1 MPRSKLLITLGLI
14 LLMTLSVSVAYADE
28 HTDDSDHEHTSD
40 YSGEGTA
47 VISDGAA
54 SSDKITYS
62 LAGVTA
68 LDADHAYEGWLIDSV
83 SGDMMSTGVMS
94 VIGGKISHSW
104 ASPDG
109 DNLLAMYDS
118 VAVTVEESP
127 DDDEAPSDTK
137 AFSGAIS
144 GDALMHIRH
153 LVVAFPDDGDS
164 GLLMQLQDK
173 IGMAM
178 AKIAEAQ
185 AADEIEALKAATLE
199 AVDIIDG
206 DGGIH
211 ELSHVAEEHADF
223 ASDAANPVEND
234 VRTYAKKVMASS
246 RNVEMWAVDAKD
258 QTVGVLAED
267 DIDVAKVL
275 LNIVNGRLDAAQNG
289 TATHDGASAAY
300 MQAQMMATIA
310 LTTDGPP
317 ATEEPPEEGPIVG
330 DTAVPAAM
338 QLMLLT
344 ALALLIGGGAPLYRE
359 RRQGSKA

>member
-14 LLMTLSVSVAYADE
+14 LLMTLSVSVAYADH
-28 HTDDSDHEHTSD
+28 HTAA

-47 VISDGAA
+47 VISDAAA
-54 SSDKITYS
+54 SGDKVTYS

-68 LDADHAYEGWLIDSV
+68 LDADHAYEGWLINSV

-104 ASPDG
+104 TSPDG

-118 VAVTVEESP
+118 VAVTVEELP

-144 GDALMHIRH
+144 SDAIMHIRH

-164 GLLMQLQDK
+164 GLLTQLQAQ

-199 AVDIIDG
+199 AVDIIDAD
-206 DGGIH
+206 DGIV
-211 ELSHVAEEHADF
+211 ELAHSAEEHADL
-223 ASDAANPVEND
+223 ASDAAGPAENS
-234 VRTYAKKVMASS
+234 VRTYAKKVIKSS
-246 RNVEMWAVDAKD
+246 GNAEIWALDAKA
-258 QTVGVLAED
+258 QTVAVIAED
-267 DIDVAKVL
+267 DIDTAKVL
-275 LNIVNGRLDAAQNG
+275 LNIVNGRLAAAQNG
-289 TATHDGASAAY
+289 TATEDGAAAAY
-300 MQAQMMATIA
+300 KQAQMMATIA

-317 ATEEPPEEGPIVG
+317 QDDGDVTTGPGPVTG
-330 DTAVPAAM
+330 DIAVPAAM

-344 ALALLIGGGAPLYRE
+344 ALALIIGGGALLYRA

>member
-14 LLMTLSVSVAYADE
+14 LLMTLSVSVAYADH
-28 HTDDSDHEHTSD
+28 HTAA

-47 VISDGAA
+47 VISDAAA
-54 SSDKITYS
+54 SGDKVTYS

-68 LDADHAYEGWLIDSV
+68 LDAEQAYEGWLIDSV
-83 SGDMMSTGVMS
+83 SGDMVSTGVMS

-104 ASPDG
+104 TSPDG

-118 VAVTVEESP
+118 VAVTVEELP

-144 GDALMHIRH
+144 SDAIMHIRH

-164 GLLMQLQDK
+164 GLITQLQAQ

-178 AKIAEAQ
+178 TKIAEAQ

-199 AVDIIDG
+199 AVDIIDAD
-206 DGGIH
+206 DGIV
-211 ELSHVAEEHADF
+211 ELAHSAEEHADL
-223 ASDAANPVEND
+223 ASDAAGPAENS
-234 VRTYAKKVMASS
+234 VRTYAKKVIKSS
-246 RNVEMWAVDAKD
+246 GNAEIWALDAKA
-258 QTVGVLAED
+258 QTVAVIAED
-267 DIDVAKVL
+267 DIDTAKVL

-289 TATHDGASAAY
+289 TATEDGAAAAY
-300 MQAQMMATIA
+300 KQAQMMATIA

-317 ATEEPPEEGPIVG
+317 ETKVEPDLPDPG

-344 ALALLIGGGAPLYRE
+344 ALALIIGGGALLYRA

>member
-14 LLMTLSVSVAYADE
+14 LLMTLSVSVAYADH
-28 HTDDSDHEHTSD
+28 HTAA

-47 VISDGAA
+47 VISDAAA
-54 SSDKITYS
+54 SGDKVTYS

-83 SGDMMSTGVMS
+83 SGAMVSTGVMS

-104 ASPDG
+104 TSPDG

-118 VAVTVEESP
+118 VAVTVEELP

-144 GDALMHIRH
+144 TDAIMHIRH
-153 LVVAFPDDGDS
+153 LVVAFPDGGDS
-164 GLLMQLQDK
+164 GLLTQLQAQ

-199 AVDIIDG
+199 AVDIIDA
-206 DGGIH
+206 DNGIV
-211 ELSHVAEEHADF
+211 ELAHAAEEHADL
-223 ASDAANPVEND
+223 ASDAAGPAENS
-234 VRTYAKKVMASS
+234 VRTYAKKVIKSS
-246 RNVEMWAVDAKD
+246 GNAEIWALDAKA
-258 QTVGVLAED
+258 QTVAVIAED
-267 DIDVAKVL
+267 DIDTAKVL

-289 TATHDGASAAY
+289 TATEDGAAAAY
-300 MQAQMMATIA
+300 KQAQMMATIA

-317 ATEEPPEEGPIVG
+317 QDDDDDDTTKGPIVG

-344 ALALLIGGGAPLYRE
+344 ALALIIGGGALLYRA

>member
-1 MPRSKLLITLGLI
+1 MSRSKLLITLGLI
-14 LLMTLSVSVAYADE
+14 LLMTLSVSVAYANDGA
-28 HTDDSDHEHTSD
+28 S
-40 YSGEGTA
+40 YSGEGAA

-62 LAGVTA
+62 LAGVTT
-68 LDADHAYEGWLIDSV
+68 LDAEQAYEGWLIDSV

-94 VIGGKISHSW
+94 VIGGKITHSW

-109 DNLLAMYDS
+109 DNLLAMYDT
-118 VAVTVEESP
+118 VAVTVEDLP

-144 GDALMHIRH
+144 GDAIMHIRH
-153 LVVAFPDDGDS
+153 LVVASPGGDS
-164 GLLMQLQDK
+164 GLITQLQAQ

-185 AADEIEALKAATLE
+185 AASEIEALKAATLE
-199 AVDIIDG
+199 AVDLIDG
-206 DGGIH
+206 DGGIMA
-211 ELSHVAEEHADF
+211 LAQSAEEHAGF
-223 ASDAANPVEND
+223 ASDAAGATENA

-246 RNVEMWAVDAKD
+246 GNVDAWAMDAKD
-258 QTVGVLAED
+258 QTVGVIAED

-275 LNIVNGRLDAAQNG
+275 LNIVNGRLHAAQNG
-289 TATHDGASAAY
+289 TATQDGAGAAY
-300 MQAQMMATIA
+300 MQAQKMATVS
-310 LTTDGPP
+310 LTTGGPAP
-317 ATEEPPEEGPIVG
+317 APVVVVTPPVTG

-344 ALALLIGGGAPLYRE
+344 ALALIIGGGALLYRE

>member
-14 LLMTLSVSVAYADE
+14 LLMTLSVSVAYAEE
-28 HTDDSDHEHTSD
+28 HTDHEHTAS

-83 SGDMMSTGVMS
+83 SGDMVSTGVMS

-109 DNLLAMYDS
+109 VNLLAMYDS

-127 DDDEAPSDTK
+127 DGASAPSDTK

-153 LVVAFPDDGDS
+153 LVVESPDGGD
-164 GLLMQLQDK
+164 GLLSQLQVQIVKAMDK
-173 IGMAM
+173 I
-178 AKIAEAQ
+178 AKAQ
-185 AADEIEALKAATLE
+185 ATDDLATLKAATLE

-223 ASDAANPVEND
+223 ASDAAGPVEND

-289 TATHDGASAAY
+289 TATHDGAAAAY

-317 ATEEPPEEGPIVG
+317 AAEIKPEPPNPG
-330 DTAVPAAM
+330 DTAVPIAM

-344 ALALLIGGGAPLYRE
+344 ALALLIGGGALLYRE
-359 RRQGSKA
+359 RRQGYKA

>member
-28 HTDDSDHEHTSD
+28 HTDDSDHAHSSD

-144 GDALMHIRH
+144 GDAMMHIRH

-289 TATHDGASAAY
+289 TATHDGAAAAY

-317 ATEEPPEEGPIVG
+317 PAVVVVVPPPTG
-330 DTAVPAAM
+330 DIAIPAAM

-344 ALALLIGGGAPLYRE
+344 ALALLIGGAALLYRE
-359 RRQGSKA
+359 RRQGYKA

>member
-14 LLMTLSVSVAYADE
+14 LLMTLSVSVAYAEE
-28 HTDDSDHEHTSD
+28 HTDHEHTAS

-68 LDADHAYEGWLIDSV
+68 LDADHAYEGWLINSV

-289 TATHDGASAAY
+289 TATHDGAAAAY

-317 ATEEPPEEGPIVG
+317 PAVVVVVPPPTG

-344 ALALLIGGGAPLYRE
+344 ALALLIGGGALLYRE

>member
-14 LLMTLSVSVAYADE
+14 LLMTLSVSVAYADH
-28 HTDDSDHEHTSD
+28 HTAA

-47 VISDGAA
+47 VISDAAA
-54 SSDKITYS
+54 SSDKVTYS

-68 LDADHAYEGWLIDSV
+68 LDADHAYEGWLIDSG

-104 ASPDG
+104 TSPDG

-118 VAVTVEESP
+118 VAVTVEELP
-127 DDDEAPSDTK
+127 DDDEAPSETK

-144 GDALMHIRH
+144 SDAIMHIRH
-153 LVVAFPDDGDS
+153 LIVASPGGGDS
-164 GLLMQLQDK
+164 GLLTQLQAQ

-199 AVDIIDG
+199 AVDIIDAD
-206 DGGIH
+206 DGIVELAH
-211 ELSHVAEEHADF
+211 EAEEHADL
-223 ASDAANPVEND
+223 AADAAGPAENS
-234 VRTYAKKVMASS
+234 VRTYAKKVIKSS
-246 RNVEMWAVDAKD
+246 GNAEIWALDAKA
-258 QTVGVLAED
+258 QTVAVIAED
-267 DIDVAKVL
+267 DIDTAKVL
-275 LNIVNGRLDAAQNG
+275 LNIVNGRLAAAQDG
-289 TATHDGASAAY
+289 TATEDGAAAAY
-300 MQAQMMATIA
+300 KQAQMMATIA

-317 ATEEPPEEGPIVG
+317 KDDDDDTLGQGPVTG

-344 ALALLIGGGAPLYRE
+344 ALALIIGGGALLYRT

>member
-14 LLMTLSVSVAYADE
+14 LLMTLSVSVAYADH
-28 HTDDSDHEHTSD
+28 HTAA

-47 VISDGAA
+47 VISDAAA
-54 SSDKITYS
+54 SGDKVTYS

-104 ASPDG
+104 TSPDG

-118 VAVTVEESP
+118 VAVTVEDLP

-144 GDALMHIRH
+144 ADAIMHIRH
-153 LVVAFPDDGDS
+153 LVVASPGGDT
-164 GLLMQLQDK
+164 GLLTQLQAQ

-199 AVDIIDG
+199 AVDIIDAD
-206 DGGIH
+206 DGIV
-211 ELSHVAEEHADF
+211 ELAHAAEEHADL
-223 ASDAANPVEND
+223 ASDAAGPAENS
-234 VRTYAKKVMASS
+234 VRTYAKKVIKSS
-246 RNVEMWAVDAKD
+246 GNAEIWALDAKA
-258 QTVGVLAED
+258 QTVAVIAED
-267 DIDVAKVL
+267 DIDTAKVL

-289 TATHDGASAAY
+289 TATEDGAAAAY
-300 MQAQMMATIA
+300 KQAQMMATIA

-317 ATEEPPEEGPIVG
+317 ETDERPIPPNPG

-344 ALALLIGGGAPLYRE
+344 AMALIIGGGALLYRA

>member
-1 MPRSKLLITLGLI
+1 MSRSKLLITLGLI
-14 LLMTLSVSVAYADE
+14 LLMTLSVSIAYAAE
-28 HTDDSDHEHTSD
+28 HPPAF
-40 YSGEGTA
+40 SGEGSA

-54 SSDKITYS
+54 SSDRITYS

-94 VIGGKISHSW
+94 VIGGKITHSW

-118 VAVTVEESP
+118 VAVTVEDLP
-127 DDDEAPSDTK
+127 DEAEAPSDVK

-144 GDALMHIRH
+144 TESITHIRH

-164 GLLMQLQDK
+164 GLLTQLQAK

-185 AADEIEALKAATLE
+185 AASEIEALKAATLE
-199 AVDIIDG
+199 AVDLIDG
-206 DGGIH
+206 DGGIL
-211 ELSHVAEEHADF
+211 ELAQGAEHAGF
-223 ASDAANPVEND
+223 ASEAAGPTENN
-234 VRTYAKKVMASS
+234 VRTYAKKVIASS
-246 RNVEMWAVDAKD
+246 ENAEMWAMDAKD
-258 QTVGVLAED
+258 QTVGVIAED

-289 TATHDGASAAY
+289 TATQDGAAAAY
-300 MQAQMMATIA
+300 MQAQLMATIA
-310 LTTDGPP
+310 LTTDEPAPAPVVVVTPP
-317 ATEEPPEEGPIVG
+317 PTG

-344 ALALLIGGGAPLYRE
+344 ALALIIGGGAMLYKE

>member
-14 LLMTLSVSVAYADE
+14 LLMTLSVSVAYADH
-28 HTDDSDHEHTSD
+28 HTTA

-47 VISDGAA
+47 VISDAAA
-54 SSDKITYS
+54 SGDKVTYS

-68 LDADHAYEGWLIDSV
+68 LDADHAYEGWLIDSG

-104 ASPDG
+104 TSPDG
-109 DNLLAMYDS
+109 ANLLAMYDS
-118 VAVTVEESP
+118 VAVTVEDLP

-144 GDALMHIRH
+144 SDAIMHIRH

-164 GLLMQLQDK
+164 GLITQLQAQ

-199 AVDIIDG
+199 AVDIIDAD
-206 DGGIH
+206 DGIV
-211 ELSHVAEEHADF
+211 ELAHSAEEHADL
-223 ASDAANPVEND
+223 AADAAGPAENS
-234 VRTYAKKVMASS
+234 VRTYAKKVIKSS
-246 RNVEMWAVDAKD
+246 GNAEIWALDAKA
-258 QTVGVLAED
+258 QTVAVIAED
-267 DIDVAKVL
+267 DIDTAKVL

-289 TATHDGASAAY
+289 TATEDGAAAAY
-300 MQAQMMATIA
+300 KQAQMMATIA

-317 ATEEPPEEGPIVG
+317 KDDGDVTMGPGPVTG

-344 ALALLIGGGAPLYRE
+344 ALALLIGGGALLYRT

>member
-14 LLMTLSVSVAYADE
+14 LLMTLSVSVAYADH
-28 HTDDSDHEHTSD
+28 HTAA

-47 VISDGAA
+47 VISDAAA
-54 SSDKITYS
+54 SGDKVTYS

-68 LDADHAYEGWLIDSV
+68 LDAEQAYEGWLIDSG
-83 SGDMMSTGVMS
+83 SGDMVSTGVMS

-104 ASPDG
+104 TSPDG

-118 VAVTVEESP
+118 VAVTVEELP

-144 GDALMHIRH
+144 SDAIMHIRH

-164 GLLMQLQDK
+164 GLLTQLQAQ

-199 AVDIIDG
+199 AVDIIDAD
-206 DGGIH
+206 DGIV
-211 ELSHVAEEHADF
+211 ELAHSAEEHADL
-223 ASDAANPVEND
+223 ASDAAGPAENS
-234 VRTYAKKVMASS
+234 VRTYAKKVIKSS
-246 RNVEMWAVDAKD
+246 GNAEIWALDAKA
-258 QTVGVLAED
+258 QTVAVIAED
-267 DIDVAKVL
+267 DIDTAKVL

-289 TATHDGASAAY
+289 TATEDGAAAAY
-300 MQAQMMATIA
+300 KQAQMMATIA

-317 ATEEPPEEGPIVG
+317 KDDDDDTLGPGPVTG

-344 ALALLIGGGAPLYRE
+344 ALALIIGGGALLYRT

>member
-14 LLMTLSVSVAYADE
+14 LLMTLSVSVAYADH
-28 HTDDSDHEHTSD
+28 HTAA

-47 VISDGAA
+47 VISDAAA
-54 SSDKITYS
+54 SSDRVTYS

-83 SGDMMSTGVMS
+83 SGDMVSTGVMS

-104 ASPDG
+104 TSPDG

-118 VAVTVEESP
+118 VAVTVEELP

-144 GDALMHIRH
+144 SDAIMHIRH
-153 LVVAFPDDGDS
+153 LVVASPGGDT
-164 GLLMQLQDK
+164 GLITQLQAQ

-199 AVDIIDG
+199 AVDIIDAD
-206 DGGIH
+206 DGIV
-211 ELSHVAEEHADF
+211 ELAHSAEEHADL
-223 ASDAANPVEND
+223 AADEAGPAENS
-234 VRTYAKKVMASS
+234 VRTYAKKVIKSS
-246 RNVEMWAVDAKD
+246 GNAEIWALDAKA
-258 QTVGVLAED
+258 QTVAVIAED
-267 DIDVAKVL
+267 DIDTAKVL
-275 LNIVNGRLDAAQNG
+275 LNIVNGRLAAAQNG
-289 TATHDGASAAY
+289 TATEDGAAAAY
-300 MQAQMMATIA
+300 KQAQMMATIA

-317 ATEEPPEEGPIVG
+317 EEDEDVTKGPGPVTG

-344 ALALLIGGGAPLYRE
+344 ALALIIGGGALLYRA